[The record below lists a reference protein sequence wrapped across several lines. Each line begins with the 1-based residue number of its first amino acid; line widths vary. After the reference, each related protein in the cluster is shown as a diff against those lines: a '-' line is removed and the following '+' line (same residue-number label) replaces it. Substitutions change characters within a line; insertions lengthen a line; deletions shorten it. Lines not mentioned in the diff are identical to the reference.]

1 MRLRVAHAPY
11 VANKIAIDLLNSG
24 VVHFTR
30 GVEAVVHAAQDVLE
44 QELAKEA
51 ALDERVWELIEEKE
65 EEADPDLEL
74 ADRKQLFWLIKK
86 RLAPEFG
93 VILDYEDKYNDIAHK
108 ILKRLYDEDL
118 INYNVADNRVKNL
131 IVDAIMSYI
140 KNYDEIEDIVLE
152 KISHYKRKLIP
163 GTDEFEVVYTK
174 LFEDE
179 LRRRGMLV

>member
-11 VANKIAIDLLNSG
+11 VANKIAIDLLQSE
-24 VVHFTR
+24 VVSFTR
-30 GVEAVVHAAQDVLE
+30 GVEAVVGAAGEVLKA
-44 QELAKEA
+44 ELSKEA
-51 ALDERVWELIEEKE
+51 ALDERVWEIIEEKE
-65 EEADPDLEL
+65 QEEDPDLEL

-93 VILDYEDKYNDIAHK
+93 VILNYEDKYNDIAHK

-118 INYNVADNRVKNL
+118 INYKVSDNRVKN
-131 IVDAIMSYI
+131 IIFDAIMGYI
-140 KNYDEIEDIVLE
+140 KSYDEIEDIVLE